1 MERMKE
7 RTIRLSVETWDR
19 IDRLAGSIGA
29 DTLDADKRDT
39 RGRRPSPTASIVR
52 MAVERGLSVL
62 DSGAALDVVA
72 SESTPDV
79 AGRIE
84 AAAARIEAVAADIMR
99 DRGRNQTSRGSVQVA
114 HMGLDVALGSLR
126 SACMALQPVGS
137 DSPDV
142 GGALQSINAALAE
155 LTPYLSTP
163 EAHIDPPPIPA
174 AAERRRK
181 ERRADPNRPDKSPGR
196 RSHEKPA
203 P

>member
-1 MERMKE
+1 MGRQ
-7 RTIRLSVETWDR
+7 RQYDARHW
-19 IDRLAGSIGA
+19 AGLRAEDHARAEKWAAENGHEMTVA
-29 DTLDADKRDT
+29 L
-39 RGRRPSPTASIVR
+39 GLLIV
-52 MAVERGLSVL
+52 RGLSAL
-62 DSGAALDVVA
+62 DSGAGIVA
-72 SESTPDV
+72 ATSESTPDV

-84 AAAARIEAVAADIMR
+84 AAAARIEAAVEALTQ
-99 DRGRNQTSRGSVQVA
+99 GRGSPSVPARDWVQIA
-114 HMGLDVALGSLR
+114 QMGLDVALGNIR
-126 SACMALQPVGS
+126 SARLALQPVGS

-163 EAHIDPPPIPA
+163 EAHIDPPPIPP

-181 ERRADPNRPDKSPGR
+181 ERRADPNRPDRSPGR